1 MAVLVAR
8 YLPQD
13 GDGEPV
19 ILWKY
24 PLPANRKITIGRA
37 GAALNDKSDRSLS
50 DREVFEGVSSSVP
63 DESIRAISWRHA
75 TVTWLPGRSRMK
87 VEIRTSPKRPSNRIY
102 GPNKQTSDVLEVEP
116 DQAFQIGPFTFTLAE
131 TEREYATQSIE
142 SARQGT
148 GSLEDVLIN
157 GLTEVVSKF
166 RPSDVDEQFHAQFV
180 HGMRVAFPTAA
191 EMGVVVLHT
200 NSEIQFEACDPLVFS
215 FSNTAVR
222 TALET
227 QDVVE
232 YSRQASSESGFTSVA
247 HIDWAVCAPIRS
259 TRQGDARRAIYLS
272 GGGGSSTL
280 PQARQVAAL
289 FAEVYRSLTDLRET
303 NTRYRALL
311 KFLPKPVRP
320 LVDKPNFDELLAP
333 VERTVTVLF
342 CDIRGSC
349 SLSDP
354 SDDLTFQWNSVVLQA
369 LELMSRAIVAQDG
382 VIGGLIGDAVMGF
395 WGWPTQYADQRARAI
410 RAARAIHEGFQHT
423 LARGNRV
430 GSLGFGIGIAHGPAI
445 VGRMG
450 NFDMHKVDVFGPT
463 VNLSSRLESMTKA
476 FGVRVLAD
484 RVVLEEKLSDTL
496 ETDIG
501 YRELARVVPAGFT
514 EAIRIYEI
522 FPDSAEKPAWSVL
535 ENYRK
540 ARVAF
545 ESGNWREA
553 HRLLAKNPSDDG
565 PSRFLAEW
573 IETHKATLDA
583 LPKEEVGC
591 IRFTK

>member
-13 GDGEPV
+13 DDGEPA

-24 PLPANRKITIGRA
+24 PLRANQKITIGRA
-37 GAALNDKSDRSLS
+37 GAAPEGTVEQSLS
-50 DREVFEGVSSSVP
+50 DREVFEGVDSVP
-63 DESIRAISWRHA
+63 DHSVRAISWRHVS
-75 TVTWLPGRSRMK
+75 VTWLPGRSRMK
-87 VEIRTSPKRPSNRIY
+87 VEIRTSPRRPSNRIT
-102 GPNKQTSDVLEVEP
+102 GPNKQTGDVMELEP
-116 DQAFQIGPFTFTLAE
+116 DQAFQIGPFTFTLSE
-131 TEREYATQSIE
+131 TEREYATRSIE

-157 GLTEVVSKF
+157 GLTEVVSRF
-166 RPSDVDEQFHAQFV
+166 RPSDVDHQFHAQFV
-180 HGMRVAFPTAA
+180 QGMRIAFPTAA
-191 EMGVVVLHT
+191 EMGVAVLRP
-200 NSEIQFEACDPLVFS
+200 NGEIEFEACDPLQFG
-215 FSNTAVR
+215 FSNTVVR
-222 TALET
+222 NALKT
-227 QDVVE
+227 QEVVE
-232 YSRQASSESGFTSVA
+232 YSRQAASESGFTSVA

-259 TRQGDARRAIYLS
+259 TRQDDPRHAIYLS
-272 GGGGSSTL
+272 GGGGTSTL

-289 FAEVYRSLTDLRET
+289 FAEVYRSLNDLRET

-320 LVDKPNFDELLAP
+320 LVDRPNFDELLAP

-349 SLSDP
+349 SLSSP
-354 SDDLTFQWNSVVLQA
+354 TDDLQRQWNGVVLQA
-369 LELMSRAIVAQDG
+369 LELMSRAIVTQDG

-395 WGWPTQYADQRARAI
+395 WGWPTQYPDQRARAI

-484 RVVLEEKLSDTL
+484 RAVLEDKLSESL

-514 EAIRIYEI
+514 EAIRIFEI
-522 FPDSAEKPAWSVL
+522 FPDSAETPAWSVL
-535 ENYRK
+535 ENYERS
-540 ARVAF
+540 RRAF
-545 ESGNWREA
+545 EGGNWREA
-553 HRLLAKNPSDDG
+553 QRLLARNTSDDG

-573 IETHKATLDA
+573 IETHKAALDA
-583 LPKEEVGC
+583 LPPGEVGC

>member
-13 GDGEPV
+13 DDGEPV
-19 ILWKY
+19 LLWKY
-24 PLPANRKITIGRA
+24 PLRANQKITIGRA
-37 GAALNDKSDRSLS
+37 GAAPGGTVDQSLS
-50 DREVFEGVSSSVP
+50 DREVFDGVHSVP
-63 DESIRAISWRHA
+63 DDSVRAISWRHA
-75 TVTWLPGRSRMK
+75 AVTWLPGRARMK
-87 VEIRTSPKRPSNRIY
+87 VEIRTSPKRPANPIY
-102 GPNKQTSDVLEVEP
+102 GPNQQTSDAMELEP

-131 TEREYATQSIE
+131 TEREYATRSIE

-157 GLTEVVSKF
+157 GLTEVVSRF
-166 RPSDVDEQFHAQFV
+166 RPSDVDHQFHAQFV
-180 HGMRVAFPTAA
+180 QGMRIAFPTAA
-191 EMGVVVLHT
+191 EMGIAVLRP
-200 NSEIQFEACDPLVFS
+200 NGEIEFEARDPAQFG
-215 FSNTAVR
+215 FSNTVVR
-222 TALET
+222 NALKT
-227 QDVVE
+227 QEVVE
-232 YSRQASSESGFTSVA
+232 YSRQAATESGFTSVA
-247 HIDWAVCAPIRS
+247 HLDWAVCAPIRS
-259 TRQGDARRAIYLS
+259 TRQDDPRHAIYLS
-272 GGGGSSTL
+272 GGGGTGTL

-289 FAEVYRSLTDLRET
+289 FAEVYRSLNDLRET

-349 SLSDP
+349 SLSSP
-354 SDDLTFQWNSVVLQA
+354 TDDLQRQWNGVVLQA
-369 LELMSRAIVAQDG
+369 LELMSRAIVTQDG

-395 WGWPTQYADQRARAI
+395 WGWPTKYPDQRARAI

-484 RVVLEEKLSDTL
+484 RAVLEDKLSESL

-514 EAIRIYEI
+514 EAIRIFEI
-522 FPDSAEKPAWSVL
+522 FPDSAETPAWSVL
-535 ENYRK
+535 ENYERS
-540 ARVAF
+540 RRAF
-545 ESGNWREA
+545 EGGNWREA
-553 HRLLAKNPSDDG
+553 QRLLARNTSDDG
-565 PSRFLAEW
+565 PTRFLADW

-583 LPKEEVGC
+583 LPPDEVGC